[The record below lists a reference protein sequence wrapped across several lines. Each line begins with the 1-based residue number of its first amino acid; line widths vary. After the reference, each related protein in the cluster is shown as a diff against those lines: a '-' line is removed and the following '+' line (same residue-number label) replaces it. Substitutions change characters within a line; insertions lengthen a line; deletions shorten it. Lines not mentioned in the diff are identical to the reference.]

1 MTTAVINMFI
11 SLMNQAL
18 RDYETLEVQD
28 IQRAYLFVFIDYLT
42 SGGLV
47 TVLIKQTLTKLLI
60 DYVYNM

>member
-1 MTTAVINMFI
+1 
-11 SLMNQAL
+11 
-18 RDYETLEVQD
+18 VQD

-42 SGGLV
+42 SGVLV